1 MQLYLRLAPGEGRRA
16 ESIGFARS
24 FDLAKAVEQAKK
36 EEADS
41 KCQERHPRL
50 LETLY
55 YILIMSVPRSNKS
68 EGKKAKHDER
78 LADPGS
84 IGYPAPHETDGIFS
98 DPPRRFLEDPVTSDA
113 TLDSASSVL
122 MVRI

>member
-1 MQLYLRLAPGEGRRA
+1 MIWSGQIQVAPAYLIEMQLYLRLAPGEGRRA

-50 LETLY
+50 LEMLC
-55 YILIMSVPRSNKS
+55 I
-68 EGKKAKHDER
+68 H
-78 LADPGS
+78 
-84 IGYPAPHETDGIFS
+84 
-98 DPPRRFLEDPVTSDA
+98 RR
-113 TLDSASSVL
+113 
-122 MVRI
+122 